1 VGAGKSDADPD
12 IEASCQIL
20 FEKNPSPM
28 WAFDRETLAV
38 LTVNDAAVRQY
49 GFSRAEFLDM
59 TIADIHPPEEVPGLI
74 ERCALPGK
82 DCKLEPIRAGIY
94 QHRKKDGTLM
104 DADIICYPIP
114 FNGRDAIFLL
124 VTDAR
129 KRTRQRRPA

>member
-1 VGAGKSDADPD
+1 MSDPD
-12 IEASCQIL
+12 IEASYHIL

-38 LTVNDAAVRQY
+38 LTVNDAAVRGY
-49 GFSRAEFLDM
+49 GYSRAEFLAM
-59 TIADIHPPEEVPGLI
+59 TVADIHPSEKVPGLI

-94 QHRKKDGTLM
+94 QHRTKDGTLM

-114 FNGRDAIFLL
+114 FNGRDAIFVL

-129 KRTRQRRPA
+129 TRAHQRRTA